1 MGAIHIVMDENTD
14 TPFDL
19 TLVSWTR
26 DVVRDL
32 RSASIKCSR
41 NDEITAG
48 FQRDYFFDF

>member
-1 MGAIHIVMDENTD
+1 MGVIYIVMDED
-14 TPFDL
+14 RDPPLDL
-19 TLVSWTR
+19 TLVSWSR